1 MTTQRLPR
9 GSKHTKMSTLDVH
22 NTSGEIL
29 REKELADTFTHAEV
43 NGPVIHQCVV
53 AYLAN
58 QRQGSASTKT
68 RSDVKGSG
76 RKLYRQKG
84 TGRARVGHAKSP
96 IRVHGGVAFGPKPRS
111 YRQHTPKRVR
121 RLGLHSALADRFQN
135 QQCILVEDFALERPR
150 TKDMVSVLKSVN
162 AEGKVLLIL
171 DEPNQNIQLSVRNI
185 PKVNVCTSDML
196 NVYQVMWHDTLI
208 ITENAVEKLEAKFAN
223 TGAEAEG

>member
-1 MTTQRLPR
+1 
-9 GSKHTKMSTLDVH
+9 MSTLDVH
-22 NTSGEIL
+22 SRSGDVL
-29 REKELADTFTHAEV
+29 REKQLADAFTDAEV

-58 QRQGSASTKT
+58 QRQGTASTKT

-111 YRQHTPKRVR
+111 YRQYTPKRVR

-135 QQCILVEDFALERPR
+135 QQCLLVEDFTLERPR
-150 TKDMVSVLKSVN
+150 TKDMVNMLQAVN
-162 AEGKVLLIL
+162 AQGKVLFVL
-171 DEPNQNIQLSVRNI
+171 DEPNQNIHLSVRNI
-185 PKVNVCTSDML
+185 PKVNTCTWNAL
-196 NVYQVMWHDTLI
+196 NVYQVMWHDTLV
-208 ITENAVEKLEAKFAN
+208 ITETAAEKLEAKFLN
-223 TGAEAEG
+223 TDSEAEG